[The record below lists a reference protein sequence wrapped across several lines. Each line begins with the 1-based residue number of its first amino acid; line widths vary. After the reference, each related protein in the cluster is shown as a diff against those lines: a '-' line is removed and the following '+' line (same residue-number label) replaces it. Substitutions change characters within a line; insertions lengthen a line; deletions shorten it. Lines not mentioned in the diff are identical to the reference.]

1 MSPKKSAPAASPQ
14 VVAAY
19 EKLVA
24 TIPGITYRGAALK
37 YTSLNGHMFSMLTA
51 AGFVSLR
58 LPTGDRETF
67 LKKYKTELTRQYGIV
82 QKEYVRVPDA
92 LLRKTAQLK
101 PWFAKSHQYVASL
114 KPK

>member
-1 MSPKKSAPAASPQ
+1 MPKPKPQAPPE
-14 VVAAY
+14 VVALY

-24 TIPGITYRGAALK
+24 SIKGITYRGAALK

-58 LPTGDRETF
+58 LPEGVREAF

-82 QKEYVRVPDA
+82 QKEYVKVPNA
-92 LLRKTAQLK
+92 LLKKTAELK
-101 PWFAKSHQYVASL
+101 PWFVKSHKYVASL

>member
-1 MSPKKSAPAASPQ
+1 MPKPTPNASAETLAL
-14 VVAAY
+14 Y

-24 TIPGITYRGAALK
+24 SIKGITYRGAALK

-58 LPTGDRETF
+58 LPDGDRETF

-82 QKEYVRVPDA
+82 QKEYVKVPDA
-92 LLRKTAQLK
+92 LLKKTAQLK
-101 PWFAKSHQYVASL
+101 PWFSKSHKYVASL